1 MCVVPLAPAVII
13 IIGATFQPNAW
24 ISFMRGWYLAIFSID
39 SISWESVISIGKFNE
54 LYLKGWIYAGR
65 WISKIGGALYT

>member
-24 ISFMRGWYLAIFSID
+24 ISFMRGWYLVVLALTLS
-39 SISWESVISIGKFNE
+39 
-54 LYLKGWIYAGR
+54 AGNL
-65 WISKIGGALYT
+65 SLV